1 MKYRKFGR
9 TGWNVSEVSL
19 GTWQVGGR
27 WGSGFDNTIAESI
40 LNEAVDQGINFI
52 DTADVYENRQSEA
65 AVARVVKARSE
76 QIYVATKCGRFLSP
90 HISQSYTPKAL
101 TEFVEASLKNT
112 GFETLDL
119 IQMHCPPIEVYY
131 RPEIFGAFE
140 RMKEQGKIQHLGVS
154 VETVEEGLKAIEFSN
169 VESIQIIFNIFRQR
183 PAELFFKR
191 IEELNKAV
199 LVRVPLASGLLSG
212 KFTAKSTFDPK
223 DHRNFNREG
232 KAFDKGETFSGVP
245 WELGLEAVSRLKK
258 FLPPPMA
265 EAALRWI
272 LAFDQVSTIIPGASR
287 PSQVVANAK
296 ASDVGP
302 LPKETM
308 QQVREVYEE
317 LIKGVVHQLW

>member
-1 MKYRKFGR
+1 MK
-9 TGWNVSEVSL
+9 
-19 GTWQVGGR
+19 
-27 WGSGFDNTIAESI
+27 AH
-40 LNEAVDQGINFI
+40 
-52 DTADVYENRQSEA
+52 
-65 AVARVVKARSE
+65 SE

-90 HISQSYTPKAL
+90 HVSQSYTPKAL

-112 GFETLDL
+112 GFETLNL

-140 RMKEQGKIQHLGVS
+140 RMKEQGKIQHFGVS
-154 VETVEEGLKAIEFSN
+154 VETVEEGLKAIEFPN

-223 DHRNFNREG
+223 DHRNFNRDG

-258 FLPPPMA
+258 FLPAPMA

-272 LAFDQVSTIIPGASR
+272 LTFDQVSTIIPGASR
-287 PSQVVANAK
+287 PSQVVSNAK
-296 ASDVGP
+296 ASDAEP
-302 LPKETM
+302 LPKEIM